1 MKQVTLSALKAS
13 AFFFV
18 LSQVGQT
25 PHTTF
30 ELLMFSVA
38 FGTFITLIAKG
49 FASWK

>member
-13 AFFFV
+13 AFFFL

-30 ELLMFSVA
+30 ELLMFSLL
-38 FGTFITLIAKG
+38 FGALITITAKTLITK
-49 FASWK
+49 